1 MNFFL
6 DTIKWLLRTD
16 GAFLKCFLPS
26 QILNSYDAAKYVSR
40 RLVDMIQHRM
50 MQGKRRQ
57 SCPPSFS
64 YHPPSLPKPSFRKFK
79 KVKKV

>member
-50 MQGKRRQ
+50 MQGKQ
-57 SCPPSFS
+57 HDHVSCPPSLS
-64 YHPPSLPKPSFRKFK
+64 YHPPSLPKASFRGNSKR
-79 KVKKV
+79 